1 MRRLLFRA
9 SAGAAGAAFALAAP
23 STTLLESR
31 LKSTPTDSATNSV
44 LEGQQTPREAF
55 KRATPAKS
63 AAAAD
68 FADAVA
74 EEAAS
79 GRPIFVG
86 IAGGTGSGK
95 TTVAAAIAAR
105 VGPENL
111 VHISHDSYYRDL
123 RHLSADERAR
133 TNFDHPDSLETS
145 LLVDHL
151 RALRAG
157 RSVDVPVYDFSAH
170 ARTDDTERKR
180 PAKIVLVEGILIY
193 SAPEL
198 RELLDIKIFV
208 DTEADVRFIRRL
220 RRDIVE
226 RARSYDSVVAQC
238 AARAIRPQIRRNS
251 AHLSLIASP
260 SLQVPRDGA
269 ADARAVRRAVKGV
282 GRRHHTDGPQLGRIG
297 DGLRATA
304 PGRRAVR
311 RAARGERRGE
321 VSTRVIARATVHHLD
336 NYI

>member
-1 MRRLLFRA
+1 MWSRRLLRA

-238 AARAIRPQIRRNS
+238 AARKFGAILRAILAQFWRNSGAIRRNS
-251 AHLSLIASP
+251 L
-260 SLQVPRDGA
+260 
-269 ADARAVRRAVKGV
+269 
-282 GRRHHTDGPQLGRIG
+282 
-297 DGLRATA
+297 
-304 PGRRAVR
+304 
-311 RAARGERRGE
+311 
-321 VSTRVIARATVHHLD
+321 
-336 NYI
+336 

>member
-1 MRRLLFRA
+1 MWSRHLLRA

-63 AAAAD
+63 VAAAD

-226 RARSYDSVVAQC
+226 RARSYAHR
-238 AARAIRPQIRRNS
+238 ANFRRFFGAIRRHAPTRRARPPPQVRFGGG
-251 AHLSLIASP
+251 A
-260 SLQVPRDGA
+260 VPRDGA
-269 ADARAVRRAVKGV
+269 SDARAVRRAVEGV
-282 GRRHHTDGPQLGRIG
+282 GRRHHPDGPQLGRIG

-304 PGRRAVR
+304 PGR
-311 RAARGERRGE
+311 
-321 VSTRVIARATVHHLD
+321 
-336 NYI
+336 

>member
-1 MRRLLFRA
+1 MWSRRLLRA

-23 STTLLESR
+23 STALLESR
-31 LKSTPTDSATNSV
+31 LNSTPTDSATNSV

-238 AARAIRPQIRRNS
+238 AARNSAQFGAIRRNLC
-251 AHLSLIASP
+251 AIL
-260 SLQVPRDGA
+260 
-269 ADARAVRRAVKGV
+269 
-282 GRRHHTDGPQLGRIG
+282 
-297 DGLRATA
+297 
-304 PGRRAVR
+304 
-311 RAARGERRGE
+311 
-321 VSTRVIARATVHHLD
+321 
-336 NYI
+336 

>member
-1 MRRLLFRA
+1 MWSRRLLRA
-9 SAGAAGAAFALAAP
+9 SAGAAGAALALAAP
-23 STTLLESR
+23 STTRLEQ

-151 RALRAG
+151 RTLRAG

-238 AARAIRPQIRRNS
+238 AARAIRAQIGAICAQLSDGLSVTSTGTSRRCVRCTCS
-251 AHLSLIASP
+251 SSSRRRCGP
-260 SLQVPRDGA
+260 TSSY
-269 ADARAVRRAVKGV
+269 RRAST
-282 GRRHHTDGPQLGRIG
+282 RSHWRWS
-297 DGLRATA
+297 
-304 PGRRAVR
+304 
-311 RAARGERRGE
+311 ARGC
-321 VSTRVIARATVHHLD
+321 TRSASSPTGRPR
-336 NYI
+336 

>member
-1 MRRLLFRA
+1 MRRLLLRA

-23 STTLLESR
+23 STALLESR

-238 AARAIRPQIRRNS
+238 AARAIRAQIRRNS
-251 AHLSLIASP
+251 AQLS
-260 SLQVPRDGA
+260 DGLSVTFTGTS
-269 ADARAVRRAVKGV
+269 RRCGRCTCSSSSRRRCGPTSSSRRAST
-282 GRRHHTDGPQLGRIG
+282 RSHWRWS
-297 DGLRATA
+297 
-304 PGRRAVR
+304 
-311 RAARGERRGE
+311 ARGCTRS
-321 VSTRVIARATVHHLD
+321 VSSPTGRPR
-336 NYI
+336 

>member
-1 MRRLLFRA
+1 MWSRRLLRA

-23 STTLLESR
+23 STLLESR

-44 LEGQQTPREAF
+44 LEGQPTPRDAF

-238 AARAIRPQIRRNS
+238 AARNSGANSAQIRRNS
-251 AHLSLIASP
+251 
-260 SLQVPRDGA
+260 V
-269 ADARAVRRAVKGV
+269 
-282 GRRHHTDGPQLGRIG
+282 
-297 DGLRATA
+297 
-304 PGRRAVR
+304 
-311 RAARGERRGE
+311 
-321 VSTRVIARATVHHLD
+321 
-336 NYI
+336 

>member
-238 AARAIRPQIRRNS
+238 AARKFGAIRRNS
-251 AHLSLIASP
+251 AQFRAILS
-260 SLQVPRDGA
+260 DGLSVTSTGTS
-269 ADARAVRRAVKGV
+269 RRCGRCTCSSSSRQRCGPTSSYRRA
-282 GRRHHTDGPQLGRIG
+282 
-297 DGLRATA
+297 
-304 PGRRAVR
+304 
-311 RAARGERRGE
+311 
-321 VSTRVIARATVHHLD
+321 STRSHWRWSARDCTRSASSPTGRPR
-336 NYI
+336 

>member
-1 MRRLLFRA
+1 MWSRRLLRA

-23 STTLLESR
+23 STALLESR

-238 AARAIRPQIRRNS
+238 AARAIRRKFGAILRAILSDPPSVLSGPSRRCGRCTCS
-251 AHLSLIASP
+251 SSSRQRCGP
-260 SLQVPRDGA
+260 TSSY
-269 ADARAVRRAVKGV
+269 RRA
-282 GRRHHTDGPQLGRIG
+282 
-297 DGLRATA
+297 
-304 PGRRAVR
+304 
-311 RAARGERRGE
+311 
-321 VSTRVIARATVHHLD
+321 STRSHWRWSARDCTRSASSPTGRPR
-336 NYI
+336 

>member
-1 MRRLLFRA
+1 MWSRRLLRA

-105 VGPENL
+105 VGPEKL

-133 TNFDHPDSLETS
+133 TNFATPTRSRRSSSTTS
-145 LLVDHL
+145 
-151 RALRAG
+151 G
-157 RSVDVPVYDFSAH
+157 RCARLVDVPVYDFSAH
-170 ARTDDTERKR
+170 VPRPERKR

-208 DTEADVRFIRRL
+208 DTGPTSFIRH

-226 RARSYDSVVAQC
+226 
-238 AARAIRPQIRRNS
+238 ARAPPGGAGAAHRRTSAKPGAIRR
-251 AHLSLIASP
+251 LSFLHHQ
-260 SLQVPRDGA
+260 QVLDG
-269 ADARAVRRAVKGV
+269 
-282 GRRHHTDGPQLGRIG
+282 GR
-297 DGLRATA
+297 
-304 PGRRAVR
+304 
-311 RAARGERRGE
+311 
-321 VSTRVIARATVHHLD
+321 
-336 NYI
+336 

>member
-1 MRRLLFRA
+1 MWSRRLLRA

-23 STTLLESR
+23 STALLESR
-31 LKSTPTDSATNSV
+31 LNSTPTDSATNSV

-238 AARAIRPQIRRNS
+238 AARAIRAQIRRNS
-251 AHLSLIASP
+251 AQLS
-260 SLQVPRDGA
+260 DGLSVTSTGTS
-269 ADARAVRRAVKGV
+269 RRCGRCTCSSSSRRRCGPTSSYRRA
-282 GRRHHTDGPQLGRIG
+282 
-297 DGLRATA
+297 
-304 PGRRAVR
+304 
-311 RAARGERRGE
+311 
-321 VSTRVIARATVHHLD
+321 STRSHWRWSARDCTRSVSSPTGRPR
-336 NYI
+336 

>member
-23 STTLLESR
+23 STLLESR

-238 AARAIRPQIRRNS
+238 AARNSAQFGAIRRAIIRQAILRANS
-251 AHLSLIASP
+251 PAILSRAPPPPSSP
-260 SLQVPRDGA
+260 SLRWTRSRRSA
-269 ADARAVRRAVKGV
+269 STRRRA
-282 GRRHHTDGPQLGRIG
+282 P
-297 DGLRATA
+297 TA
-304 PGRRAVR
+304 RCSA
-311 RAARGERRGE
+311 
-321 VSTRVIARATVHHLD
+321 S
-336 NYI
+336 